1 MTFEELKKEYGNFT
15 FEDRNKIAQE
25 FYYAGQKGM
34 LDEVIEFL
42 VEESEDHSW
51 DDFGIIELNIL
62 PRLRKKYRV
71 K

>member
-1 MTFEELKKEYGNFT
+1 MLELE
-15 FEDRNKIAQE
+15 RMA
-25 FYYAGQKGM
+25 M

-62 PRLRKKYRV
+62 PRLRKKYGV